1 MQYRKFGKNDWQV
14 SALGFG
20 CMRLPILDDDSSI
33 INEEMAQAMIYK
45 AIDAGVNYL
54 DTAYS
59 YHRGQSEV
67 FLGKILKDGYRELVK
82 LATKMPSWLVKTADD
97 LDRLFEEQLTRLKT
111 DHIDVYLLHA
121 LNASHWQNYQA
132 LKVFDWAEKKMAEG
146 LINNLGFSF
155 HDTYEVFDKIINGYD
170 NWDFC
175 QIQYNYMDTNYQ
187 AGMQGLH
194 QAAEKGLAVVVMEPL
209 RGGSLAK
216 NPAPPV
222 VAEAFAKS
230 GKEWSPAEWAL
241 QWVWNQPQVSLCLSG
256 MSTMEQVEENLV
268 SAAQSGID
276 TLPAEDLQVIEDVRQ
291 AYLSLTPIPCTKC
304 EYCLPCPNDVA
315 IPTIFAIYNEAIMYD
330 NPRSARWAYNNEVK
344 AENRADNCIECGLCE
359 EACPQQIEIIDW
371 LKKADA
377 FLTTKDN

>member
-1 MQYRKFGKNDWQV
+1 MQYRQFGKNDWQV

-20 CMRLPILDDDSSI
+20 CMRLPILDDDSSKI
-33 INEEMAQAMIYK
+33 DHELAQAMIYK

-67 FLGKILKDGYRELVK
+67 FLGKILKDGYREKVK

-97 LDRLFEEQLTRLKT
+97 LDRLFDEQLTRLQT

-121 LNASHWQNYQA
+121 LNASHWQNYLD
-132 LKVFDWAEKKMAEG
+132 LKVFDWVEKKMSEG

-155 HDTYEVFDKIINGYD
+155 HDKYEVFDKILNGYD

-175 QIQYNYMDTNYQ
+175 QIQYNYMDTDYQ
-187 AGMQGLH
+187 AGMHGLH

-216 NPAPPV
+216 NPAPKA

-241 QWVWNQPQVSLCLSG
+241 QWVWNQPQASLLLSG
-256 MSTMEQVEENLV
+256 MSTMQQVEENLV
-268 SAAQSGID
+268 SAARSGID
-276 TLPAEDLQVIEDVRQ
+276 TLTAEDLQVVEDVRQ

-359 EACPQQIEIIDW
+359 DACPQQIEIIDW
-371 LKKADA
+371 LKKADV
-377 FLTTKDN
+377 FLTAQNN